1 MVDQPIRPNPRFR
14 VGDLVSCAYD
24 LFQYYRHLL
33 PVDDDDDQY
42 SIAGIIVEVEYAM
55 YSGDT
60 SNLLLSDTTM
70 YSEVFGYEILYVILC
85 LDGKHRYFAED
96 ELSIYP

>member
-14 VGDLVSCAYD
+14 VGDLVSFAYD

-42 SIAGIIVEVEYAM
+42 SIVGIIVEVEYA
-55 YSGDT
+55 
-60 SNLLLSDTTM
+60 M